1 MSKIEG
7 QSFQSFLKI
16 IRPKFAVQI
25 VLQRKSITMSVGVS
39 IIVRFPLNSGVQGG
53 EICFGFMLILDY
65 HVVIFFDAIDQIW
78 IVIQQLQEF

>member
-1 MSKIEG
+1 
-7 QSFQSFLKI
+7 
-16 IRPKFAVQI
+16 
-25 VLQRKSITMSVGVS
+25 MSVGVS